1 MSESSLK
8 NAEPLEESPSLY
20 AEESD
25 YSSVMDGKSNFVD
38 DVAEKSTSKDDKKFS
53 SFRIE
58 PQEKPKQSVT
68 PKTKPVKELLAKKAT
83 NKSPRG
89 EIKSHSKKPQK
100 IVEKSIAKKSEKST
114 KKEPTPSKATLEKPT
129 AFPIRDKKKVSKESV
144 DHQET
149 RSVTSIASRVST
161 LSKSSSKSLKKRSI
175 ASNKQLPIESFK
187 IVKTKAKKSEPLP
200 EVKSQSKESL
210 HYDDLASSESESLDM
225 SEKSETEVIAE
236 PMELSQ
242 RLAFLQILKEV
253 PDIQDLSETTTIESI
268 KIQTQETEETNAIP
282 LDTGHYVDAVSSS
295 QHSDSAN
302 SQPSPEYETAQHPA
316 DKTDS
321 DADISDLTL
330 DFLSE
335 SEVDF
340 SEPRWT
346 EETAEDVSQS
356 MMSIVFK
363 SEELPAAEIG
373 DDDLHEVHLVNKEA
387 CEQLLTQL
395 INKAVNYAESDYVRL
410 TRILD
415 KEKMMKQLHK
425 LTVDYMAELHRNARL
440 DSLICDYY
448 LRKNCLGLITESK
461 RSDTF
466 SKTRYRNAI
475 LELDTRLSMKT
486 QTEKMK
492 EKIINKLQDEVQAAT
507 IEAEEKFRRFENK
520 VRQTLCFR
528 DGFDH
533 LKALVGDILRGIT
546 TFRGEV
552 DQVRLNL
559 LLTQHQ
565 YAALK
570 IQLDKMENL
579 GDGLKMH
586 EYLSNQATNQSLGI
600 KLDER
605 NAELKRLSGR
615 ITHDIHA
622 LAHYQ
627 NKDLMCSNI
636 LSRMKTRLQRRVAK
650 RESLRMIIY
659 KAKIKHLHLKNE
671 KKNIRAAGCLMHY
684 PDLMRDYDVTVEQLE
699 GKRVVVKKLRS
710 EHERLERRVHQL
722 GVSMAAEAEERL
734 RSIRSVS
741 LLVVKK

>member
-1 MSESSLK
+1 MSESSE
-8 NAEPLEESPSLY
+8 NNGEPLEKSPSLY

-25 YSSVMDGKSNFVD
+25 SSSVIDGKNNFVD
-38 DVAEKSTSKDDKKFS
+38 DMAEKSTSKDDKKLS
-53 SFRIE
+53 SFRIGL
-58 PQEKPKQSVT
+58 QETPKQSVT
-68 PKTKPVKELLAKKAT
+68 PKAKPIKELLAKKAT

-89 EIKSHSKKPQK
+89 EIKLPSKKAP
-100 IVEKSIAKKSEKST
+100 IAKKSENAT
-114 KKEPTPSKATLEKPT
+114 KKEPTHST

-144 DHQET
+144 SLQEI

-161 LSKSSSKSLKKRSI
+161 MSRSSRKSFKKRSM
-175 ASNKQLPIESFK
+175 SLKQQLPKESFK
-187 IVKTKAKKSEPLP
+187 IVKMKAKKSEPLR
-200 EVKSQSKESL
+200 EVKSQWKESHES
-210 HYDDLASSESESLDM
+210 HYDDLATSESESFDI
-225 SEKSETEVIAE
+225 SVKSLLETEVAGE
-236 PMELSQ
+236 PMEISQ
-242 RLAFLQILKEV
+242 RLAFLQILKQV
-253 PDIQDLSETTTIESI
+253 PDIQDLSETTTIESLQ
-268 KIQTQETEETNAIP
+268 IQTQETEETSAIP
-282 LDTGHYVDAVSSS
+282 LDTGHFVDAVSSS
-295 QHSDSAN
+295 QHSDSEN
-302 SQPSPEYETAQHPA
+302 SPPSPEYETAQHPA

-321 DADISDLTL
+321 DSDISDLVL

-340 SEPRWT
+340 SEPRST
-346 EETAEDVSQS
+346 EETAEDVSKS
-356 MMSIVFK
+356 MMSIAFK
-363 SEELPAAEIG
+363 SEELSEVEIG
-373 DDDLHEVHLVNKEA
+373 DDDLYKAHLATMEA

-395 INKAVNYAESDYVRL
+395 IDKAVNYAESDDVRL

-466 SKTRYRNAI
+466 SKTRYGNAI
-475 LELDTRLSMKT
+475 LELDTRLSM
-486 QTEKMK
+486 QIQAEKMK
-492 EKIINKLQDEVQAAT
+492 EKTIKNLQDEVQAAT
-507 IEAEEKFRRFENK
+507 IEAEEKVRHFENK
-520 VRQTLCFR
+520 VSQTLCFR

-533 LKALVGDILRGIT
+533 LKSLVGDILRGIT

-570 IQLDKMENL
+570 IQLDEMENL
-579 GDGLKMH
+579 GDGFKMH
-586 EYLSNQATNQSLGI
+586 EYLSHQATNQSLGI
-600 KLDER
+600 KLEDR

-636 LSRMKTRLQRRVAK
+636 LSRMKTGLQRRVAR

-659 KAKIKHLHLKNE
+659 KAKVKHLNLKNE
-671 KKNIRAAGCLMHY
+671 KKNIRAAGCLMHF

-710 EHERLERRVHQL
+710 EHERLERRAHQL
-722 GVSMAAEAEERL
+722 GVSIAAEAEQRL
-734 RSIRSVS
+734 RSIRSVPS
-741 LLVVKK
+741 LVVKK

>member
-1 MSESSLK
+1 MSESSQN

-25 YSSVMDGKSNFVD
+25 SSSVMDGKTNFVD

-58 PQEKPKQSVT
+58 PQEKPKESVT
-68 PKTKPVKELLAKKAT
+68 PKTKPEKELLAKKPT
-83 NKSPRG
+83 NKSARG

-100 IVEKSIAKKSEKST
+100 TAEKSIAKKSEKAT
-114 KKEPTPSKATLEKPT
+114 QKEPTSSKATLEKPT

-149 RSVTSIASRVST
+149 RSVASIASRVST
-161 LSKSSSKSLKKRSI
+161 MSRSSSKSFKKRSI
-175 ASNKQLPIESFK
+175 TSKKQLPIESFK

-210 HYDDLASSESESLDM
+210 HYDDLATSESES
-225 SEKSETEVIAE
+225 EKSLLETEVMAE

-253 PDIQDLSETTTIESI
+253 PDIQDLSETTTIESFQ
-268 KIQTQETEETNAIP
+268 IQTQETGETNAIP
-282 LDTGHYVDAVSSS
+282 LDTGHFVDAVSSS
-295 QHSDSAN
+295 QHSDSEN

-363 SEELPAAEIG
+363 SEELPVVEIG
-373 DDDLHEVHLVNKEA
+373 DDDLHEVQLANKEA

-440 DSLICDYY
+440 DGLICDYY

-492 EKIINKLQDEVQAAT
+492 EKIIKKLQDEVQAAT
-507 IEAEEKFRRFENK
+507 IEAEEKVRHFENK
-520 VRQTLCFR
+520 VRLTLCCR

-533 LKALVGDILRGIT
+533 LKSLVGDILRGIT
-546 TFRGEV
+546 TFRGEL

-605 NAELKRLSGR
+605 NAEVKRLSGR

-650 RESLRMIIY
+650 WESLRMIIY
-659 KAKIKHLHLKNE
+659 KAKIKHLNLKNE

-741 LLVVKK
+741 SLVVKK